1 MYVCILLIQITL
13 INHYVLCIGRLQVDY
28 RAPNDYITVMYCSVS
43 ILEILIRKIGLILSM
58 SLIMSKGVR
67 KKVLLV
73 VRPLR
78 EGGGKGRTNKEKELY
93 LSTLRSC

>member
-67 KKVLLV
+67 KKSSVSGPTTK
-73 VRPLR
+73 RGR
-78 EGGGKGRTNKEKELY
+78 GGKGRTNKEKELY
-93 LSTLRSC
+93 